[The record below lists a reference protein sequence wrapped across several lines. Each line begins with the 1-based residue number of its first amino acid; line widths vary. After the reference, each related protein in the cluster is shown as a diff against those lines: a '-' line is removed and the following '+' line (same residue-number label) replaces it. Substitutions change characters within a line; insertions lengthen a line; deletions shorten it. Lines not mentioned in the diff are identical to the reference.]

1 MFISTKRINLLKIE
15 KEIRDDHQV
24 KLTVEI
30 DAEPFEKAKHRA
42 ARQIAKRIK
51 IPGFRPGKAPYGVI
65 LRQVGEG
72 QVVEQA
78 LDFLIEEQ
86 YPEIIKEAEIDPYGP
101 GTLDNVPELDPP
113 TFEFIVPLQAEVE
126 LGEYKSISIKYEP
139 PTTGDAEVDEAVEQA
154 REQQA
159 AREKVDRPAEEGD
172 VVFMRVSGVRT
183 EVEEDEEGTIL
194 EERFSSSVIQEAKDE
209 EFPFPGFSQEL
220 IGLSTETEKTIPY
233 QYPDDHE
240 DEKLHGVKAEFTVTV
255 TNIQSVVL
263 PDIDDELAKK
273 AGEFDTLEEWRS
285 DIKVKLEENALL
297 TYADE
302 YDDQVIDQIVADST
316 IKYPPQMIEKEKE
329 DIIQGLEYRLSQQGL
344 TKELYM
350 QIRGQDE
357 EGLNEEVTP
366 VAEKRVTRAL
376 VLFEIAKLEEIE
388 IDKEKVKAETGRT
401 INAISSSMT
410 PKEAKKFAR
419 SNYVPNLITN
429 IAADMTTKT
438 TMEFLRATA
447 QGLPWPPEEETK
459 DDESDNEAPIDGT
472 IEVEEEPTID
482 SVEEKPETEI
492 EQPVEEDVPPTD
504 STPEAPD
511 DEVVSDEIETGAEDG
526 DESTEGDGTAET

>member
-1 MFISTKRINLLKIE
+1 LKIE

-30 DAEPFEKAKHRA
+30 DPEPFDKAKHRA

-78 LDFLIEEQ
+78 LELLIEDQ
-86 YPEIIKEAEIDPYGP
+86 YPEIIKGAEIEPYGP
-101 GTLDNVPELDPP
+101 GTLENVPELDPP
-113 TFEFIVPLQAEVE
+113 TFEFIVPLQSEVE
-126 LGEYKSISIKYEP
+126 LGDYKSISIQYEP
-139 PTTGDAEVDEAVEQA
+139 PTTSEADVEEAVELA
-154 REQQA
+154 RDQHA

-183 EVEEDEEGTIL
+183 EVEESEDETII

-220 IGLSTETEKTIPY
+220 IGLSAEEEKTISY

-240 DEKLHGVKAEFTVTV
+240 DEKLKSVNAEFKVTV

-263 PDIDDELAKK
+263 PDVDDELAKK
-273 AGEFDTLEEWRS
+273 ASEFDTFEEWKA
-285 DIKVKLEENALL
+285 DIKDKLEENALL
-297 TYADE
+297 TYAEE
-302 YDDQVIDQIVADST
+302 YDDQVIDEIVADST

-357 EGLNEEVTP
+357 DGLDEEIAP

-376 VLFEIAKLEEIE
+376 VLFEIAKIEEIE
-388 IDKEKVKAETGRT
+388 IDQEKVKAETGRT

-410 PKEAKKFAR
+410 PNEAKKFAR

-429 IAADMTTKT
+429 IAADMTTQT

-447 QGLPWPPEEETK
+447 KGLPWPPEEEVK
-459 DDESDNEAPIDGT
+459 EDEGED
-472 IEVEEEPTID
+472 EEPSEEPAEIEKEPSKDT
-482 SVEEKPETEI
+482 VEEKPKTEI
-492 EQPVEEDVPPTD
+492 EQPVEEDVPPTE
-504 STPEAPD
+504 STPEVPE
-511 DEVVSDEIETGAEDG
+511 DEVISEETETAAEIVEDNT
-526 DESTEGDGTAET
+526 DGDGTTETKEK